1 MSSVWQDIRVGV
13 RMLTKTPVF
22 TTVAILVLALGIGVN
37 TAVFTLVNAM
47 LLKPLNG
54 GRTGEILGVYNT
66 STKTPDTYRGVS
78 YPDYVDLRDRSGV
91 FRHLAAIDMTLTGVS
106 DQPGLTRQMFVG
118 TVSSNYFATLGVDVV
133 RGRGFTPEEER
144 PGAVAPVAIAS
155 FEYWR
160 RTGFDPAIVGRTVT
174 VAGQPFTIVGV
185 APEGFT
191 GTMAMFAPEV
201 WLPLSAEDLVGMP
214 DRIAPPA
221 RLSERSTHRLML
233 AGVLA
238 GNASTAAATE
248 QLHAFSRQLAAA
260 YPADD
265 REQTFILHPMSRM
278 GMSTAPNRESELGTA
293 TGLLMAMAAVVL
305 FVACLNLA
313 NMLLARG
320 TARRREIAIRL
331 AIGGGRWRV
340 IRQLLTEGAL
350 LATVGGI
357 AGLVLAFWATR
368 AFMLTLVPVMPIP
381 VTFDAAPDARV
392 LAVTLACAVV
402 STLVASL
409 GPALSLTR
417 PDLVPDLKDQ
427 PRSVISRR
435 GWRALVMPRELMVAG
450 QLALSLMLLTSG
462 GLFLRGALAASVADP
477 GFSLDRGLV
486 VALDPGAANYDEARG
501 RSAYASVLARIR
513 SVPGVEAASLASL
526 VPFGDISED
535 RDVEVPGRQGG
546 VPSNFMVVTSDYFR
560 SLGLPILRGRGFT
573 EVEDTSADAPRVAL
587 VNDVLARRLWPDRD
601 PLGQELRFPTPSGQ
615 PVQPGYQVVGVVPS
629 VRHQLFDRLPE
640 PGVYLPFGSQY
651 RTTMT
656 LHVRLQAGGDGPEHA
671 MLGTV
676 RRELQNADRQLPIL
690 KARTLAEHRDAS
702 ISLWLIR
709 AGAGLFSTFGAL
721 ALVLA
726 GTGLY
731 GVRSYLVSRRTRE
744 IGIRMAVGAQSKDVV
759 RLVIGEG
766 LRMTLIGLAVGA
778 VLSMA
783 AATGISSLVYRVS
796 TFDPVTFVVAPAVL
810 LSASLLAS
818 WLPARRATRIAPVS
832 ALRTE

>member
-1 MSSVWQDIRVGV
+1 MSGFLQDIRVAA
-13 RMLTKTPVF
+13 RMLTKSPAF
-22 TTVAILVLALGIGVN
+22 TAVALLVLALGIGVN

-54 GRTGEILGVYNT
+54 GRTGEIVGVYNT
-66 STKTPDTYRGVS
+66 STRTPDTFRGVS

-106 DQPGLTRQMFVG
+106 DRPGITRQMFVAV
-118 TVSSNYFATLGVDVV
+118 VSSNYFETLGATVA
-133 RGRGFTPEEER
+133 RGRGFTRDEER
-144 PGAVAPVAIAS
+144 PGSAARVAVAS
-155 FEYWR
+155 HEYWR
-160 RTGFDPAIVGRTVT
+160 RTGFDPSLLGRTMT
-174 VAGQPFTIVGV
+174 VAGQPFTIVGI

-201 WLPLSAEDLVGMP
+201 WLPLSAADLVGTP
-214 DRIAPPA
+214 DRTSTPT
-221 RLSERSTHRLML
+221 RVSERSTHRLML
-233 AGVLA
+233 AGIVE
-238 GNASTAAATE
+238 GTTSSATTE
-248 QLHAFSRQLAAA
+248 RLHAFSRELAAA

-265 REQTFILHPMSRM
+265 RDQTFVLHPMSRM
-278 GMSTAPNRESELGTA
+278 GLSTAPNRESELGTVTA
-293 TGLLMAMAAVVL
+293 LLMAMAGVVL

-313 NMLLARG
+313 NLLLARG

-350 LATVGGI
+350 LAAAGGA

-381 VTFDAAPDARV
+381 VTFDPSPDVRV
-392 LAVTLACAVV
+392 LGVTFVCAVV

-409 GPALSLTR
+409 GPAWSLTR
-417 PDLVPDLKDQ
+417 PDLVPDLKEQ
-427 PRSVISRR
+427 PRAIVTRR
-435 GWRALVMPRELMVAG
+435 GWRALVAPRELMVAG

-486 VALDPGAANYDEARG
+486 IALDPGGANYDETRG
-501 RSAYASVLARIR
+501 RAAYAGVLARIR
-513 SVPGVEAASLASL
+513 SVPGIEAASLASL

-535 RDVEVPGRQGG
+535 RGVETPGRNGT
-546 VPSNFMVVTSDYFR
+546 VNASFLVVTSDYVR

-573 EVEDTSADAPRVAL
+573 EVEDQSADAPKVAL

-601 PLGQELRFPTPSGQ
+601 PIGQEIRFSGSPGQ
-615 PVQPGYQVVGVVPS
+615 PVQPGYQVVGIVPS
-629 VRHQLFDRLPE
+629 VRHQLFDRAPE
-640 PGVYLPFGSQY
+640 PGVYLPLGTQY

-676 RRELQNADRQLPIL
+676 RRELQAADRQLPIL
-690 KARTLAEHRDAS
+690 KARTLTEHRDAS

-731 GVRSYLVSRRTRE
+731 GVRAYLVSRRTRE
-744 IGIRMAVGAQSKDVV
+744 IGIRMAVGAQRNDVV
-759 RLVIGEG
+759 RLVMGEG
-766 LRMTLIGLAVGA
+766 LRVTLMGLVAGGA
-778 VLSMA
+778 LSIA
-783 AATGISSLVYRVS
+783 AAAAITSLVYRVNR
-796 TFDPVTFVVAPAVL
+796 FDPVTFVVAPAVL

-818 WLPARRATRIAPVS
+818 WLPARRATRIAPVT